1 MFYLTD
7 KYCKSLNSWRPV
19 TGRNLTLVLFL
30 LTSLLAAGCTDPDD
44 ATVELNVDPELG
56 QAVFLQPEDA
66 ANAFTL
72 AVADDDKTMMR
83 QILGEDYRA
92 VLPLDKVDGEDID
105 NYIRAW
111 EQAHTL
117 LPEGEHK
124 RMLAVGEGK
133 WTLPLPIVQG
143 DTGWYFDIPEGL
155 ERMRIR
161 RMGRNE
167 LATIQAIL
175 AYYDGQM
182 EYAEQDRNADGLLEY
197 ARRVISTPGTQDGL
211 YWDTAEG
218 EPQSPL
224 GPLMG
229 DHTPGGGYHGYYYRI
244 LEGQGED
251 ARGGAYSY
259 LIGDRM
265 RAGFAAVA
273 WPIEYGESGVMSFMV
288 SHDGIVYESNLGED
302 TESVAA
308 SMTLYNPGAGWSPVQ
323 EANGPQA
330 DSR

>member
-302 TESVAA
+302 TASVAA

-323 EANGPQA
+323 EVNGPQA

>member
-1 MFYLTD
+1 MIYLAD
-7 KYCKSLNSWRPV
+7 KYCQSVSRWRPV
-19 TGRNLTLVLFL
+19 TGRSLPSFML
-30 LTSLLAAGCTDPDD
+30 LLASLLAVGCSGPDD

-56 QAVFLQPEDA
+56 QAVFIQPEDA
-66 ANAFTL
+66 AKAFTL
-72 AVADDDKTMMR
+72 EVADDDKTMMR
-83 QILGEDYRA
+83 QVLGEDYRE
-92 VLPLDKVDGEDID
+92 VLPLDEIDGEDAD

-111 EQAHTL
+111 ETAHSL
-117 LPEGEHK
+117 LAEGDNK
-124 RMLAVGEGK
+124 KLLAVGKGQ
-133 WTLPLPIVQG
+133 WTLPLPIVRG

-161 RMGRNE
+161 RIGRNE

-175 AYYDGQM
+175 AYYDAQM
-182 EYAEQDRNADGLLEY
+182 EYAEQDRNDNGLLEY
-197 ARRVISTPGTQDGL
+197 ARQVVSTPGTHDGL
-211 YWDTAEG
+211 YWDVAEG
-218 EPQSPL
+218 EPESPL

-229 DHTPGGGYHGYYYRI
+229 DRTPGGGYHGYYYRI

-273 WPIEYGESGVMSFMV
+273 WPIDYGESGVMSFMV

-302 TESVAA
+302 TATIAA
-308 SMTLYNPGAGWSPVQ
+308 DMTLYNPGAGWSPVQ
-323 EANGPQA
+323 EVNGPQA

>member
-19 TGRNLTLVLFL
+19 TGRNLTLMLFL
-30 LTSLLAAGCTDPDD
+30 LASLLAAGCSDPDD
-44 ATVELNVDPELG
+44 ATVELNVDPVLG

-302 TESVAA
+302 TASVAA

>member
-30 LTSLLAAGCTDPDD
+30 LTSLLAAGCSDPDD
-44 ATVELNVDPELG
+44 ATVELNVDPVLG

-83 QILGEDYRA
+83 QILGEDYRE
-92 VLPLDKVDGEDID
+92 VLPLDQIDGEDVD
-105 NYIRAW
+105 NYIAAW

-117 LPEGEHK
+117 LPEGDTK
-124 RMLAVGEGK
+124 RILAVGKGE

-197 ARRVISTPGTQDGL
+197 ARRVISTPGTHDGL

-302 TESVAA
+302 TASVAA

-323 EANGPQA
+323 EVNGPQA

>member
-1 MFYLTD
+1 M
-7 KYCKSLNSWRPV
+7 
-19 TGRNLTLVLFL
+19 L
-30 LTSLLAAGCTDPDD
+30 LLASLLAVGCSGPDD
-44 ATVELNVDPELG
+44 AMVELNVDPELG
-56 QAVFLQPEDA
+56 QAVFVLPEDA

-83 QILGEDYRA
+83 QILGEDYRE
-92 VLPLDKVDGEDID
+92 VLPLDQIDGEDVD
-105 NYIRAW
+105 NYIAAW

-117 LPEGEHK
+117 LPEGDTK
-124 RMLAVGEGK
+124 RILAVGKGE

-143 DTGWYFDIPEGL
+143 NTGWYFDIEEGL

-161 RMGRNE
+161 RIGRNE
-167 LATIQAIL
+167 LATMQAIL
-175 AYYDGQM
+175 AYYDAQM
-182 EYAEQDRNADGLLEY
+182 EYARQDRNGNGLLEY
-197 ARRVISTPGTQDGL
+197 ARRVVSTPGTQDGL
-211 YWDTAEG
+211 YWETAAG

-259 LIGDRM
+259 LIGERM

-273 WPIEYGESGVMSFMV
+273 WPIDYGESGVMSFMV

-302 TESVAA
+302 TASVAA
-308 SMTLYNPGAGWSPVQ
+308 SMTLYNPGTGWSTVQ
-323 EANGPQA
+323 EVNGPQA

>member
-30 LTSLLAAGCTDPDD
+30 LTSLLAAGCSDPDD
-44 ATVELNVDPELG
+44 ATVELNVDPVLG

-302 TESVAA
+302 TASVAA

-323 EANGPQA
+323 EVNGPQA

>member
-1 MFYLTD
+1 M
-7 KYCKSLNSWRPV
+7 
-19 TGRNLTLVLFL
+19 L
-30 LTSLLAAGCTDPDD
+30 LLASLLVVGCSGPDD
-44 ATVELNVDPELG
+44 AMVELNVDPELG
-56 QAVFLQPEDA
+56 QAVFVLPEDA

-83 QILGEDYRA
+83 QVLGEDYRE
-92 VLPLDKVDGEDID
+92 VLPLDQIDGEDVD
-105 NYIRAW
+105 NYIAAW

-117 LPEGEHK
+117 LPEGDTK
-124 RMLAVGEGK
+124 RILAVGKGE
-133 WTLPLPIVQG
+133 WTLPLPIVLG
-143 DTGWYFDIPEGL
+143 NTGWYFDIEEGL

-161 RMGRNE
+161 RIGRNE
-167 LATIQAIL
+167 LATLQAIL
-175 AYYDGQM
+175 AYYDAQM
-182 EYAEQDRNADGLLEY
+182 EYARQDRNGNGLLEY
-197 ARRVISTPGTQDGL
+197 ARRVVSTPGTQDGL
-211 YWDTAEG
+211 YWETAAG

-259 LIGDRM
+259 LIGERM

-273 WPIEYGESGVMSFMV
+273 WPIDYGESGVMSFMV

-302 TESVAA
+302 TASVAA
-308 SMTLYNPGAGWSPVQ
+308 SMTLYNPGTGWSTVQ
-323 EANGPQA
+323 EVNGPQA

>member
-30 LTSLLAAGCTDPDD
+30 LTSLLAAGCSDPDD
-44 ATVELNVDPELG
+44 ATVELNVDPVLG

-83 QILGEDYRA
+83 QILGEDYRE
-92 VLPLDKVDGEDID
+92 VLPLDQIDGEDVD
-105 NYIRAW
+105 NYIAAW

-117 LPEGEHK
+117 LPEGDTK
-124 RMLAVGEGK
+124 RILAVGKGE

-161 RMGRNE
+161 RIGRNE

-197 ARRVISTPGTQDGL
+197 ARRVISTPGTHDGL

-302 TESVAA
+302 TASVAA

-323 EANGPQA
+323 EVNGPQA

>member
-30 LTSLLAAGCTDPDD
+30 LTSLLAAGCSDPDD

-83 QILGEDYRA
+83 QILGEDYRE
-92 VLPLDKVDGEDID
+92 VLPLDQIDGEDVD
-105 NYIRAW
+105 NYIAAW

-117 LPEGEHK
+117 LPEGDTK
-124 RMLAVGEGK
+124 RILAVGNGE

-302 TESVAA
+302 TASVAA

-323 EANGPQA
+323 EVNGPQA

>member
-323 EANGPQA
+323 EVNGPQA